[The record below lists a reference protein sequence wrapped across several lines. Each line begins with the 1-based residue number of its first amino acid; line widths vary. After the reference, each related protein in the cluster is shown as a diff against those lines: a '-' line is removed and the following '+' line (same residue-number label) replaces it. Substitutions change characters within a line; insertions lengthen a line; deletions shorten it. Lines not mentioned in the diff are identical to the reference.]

1 MKKQID
7 HPLKFLE
14 IYFTFYDSNRRRKLL
29 PLHFFIKIF
38 RVVWCSF
45 ALNNGLSADLET
57 KDQMKDEVNV
67 SSHILVHLKNSFQRI
82 YRTLTSGR
90 TKVDNED
97 FENGRVDSNR
107 LKLFLEK

>member
-1 MKKQID
+1 M
-7 HPLKFLE
+7 L
-14 IYFTFYDSNRRRKLL
+14 T
-29 PLHFFIKIF
+29 KIF

-67 SSHILVHLKNSFQRI
+67 SFYINYVPNFVRELIVQTLFQRI
-82 YRTLTSGR
+82 YRTLTSNGR